1 MNTKGLII
9 VCSWAGLTALSLA
22 SLWLGEGTFSMIL
35 IFGAV
40 FITLLVGFGMD
51 GDVPTKELE
60 EIREEVSRLRGEVEA
75 VKDGMDGIRK
85 LIKES

>member
-9 VCSWAGLTALSLA
+9 LCSWAGLTALSLA
-22 SLWLGEGTFSMIL
+22 SLWLGEGGYSMIL

-40 FITLLVGFGMD
+40 FITLVVGFGMG
-51 GDVPTKELE
+51 GDISSKELD

-75 VKDGMDGIRK
+75 IKDRMDKIRK
-85 LIKES
+85 PIEE

>member
-9 VCSWAGLTALSLA
+9 LCSWVGLTALSLA

-40 FITLLVGFGMD
+40 FITLVVGFGM
-51 GDVPTKELE
+51 GGEVPPNEFK
-60 EIREEVSRLRGEVEA
+60 EIREEVSRLKGEVEA
-75 VKDGMDGIRK
+75 IKDGMNEIRK
-85 LIKES
+85 LIEE

>member
-22 SLWLGEGTFSMIL
+22 SLWFEEFFFSMIL

-40 FITLLVGFGMD
+40 FITLLVGFGMG
-51 GDVPTKELE
+51 GDVPPEELE
-60 EIREEVSRLRGEVEA
+60 EIRDEVSRLRGEVEA
-75 VKDGMDGIRK
+75 FGGKMEEIKK
-85 LIKES
+85 LIEE

>member
-9 VCSWAGLTALSLA
+9 LCSWAGLTALSLV
-22 SLWLGEGTFSMIL
+22 SLWLGEGGYSMIL

-40 FITLLVGFGMD
+40 FITLLVGFGMGSD
-51 GDVPTKELE
+51 MPPDEFV

-75 VKDGMDGIRK
+75 IKDMMDKIRK
-85 LIKES
+85 PIEE